1 MEFYRLGSKKSSN
14 DPSNNFII
22 LNRAIQGPDQ
32 HIHEPDWV
40 RWAGLSRTVGHLY
53 GVVHHASG
61 HYFPTFSK
69 ILQIGSFPPIFSIPI
84 FFAPFSFF
92 SNLKIFF
99 LRYNL
104 TKSNCKKFPSF
115 ICSTNSILAIPLFL
129 SQFDELTKINHKH
142 KLLEKEI
149 RLSYTSSSCR
159 KLKFRRIW
167 GGANK

>member
-1 MEFYRLGSKKSSN
+1 MTHPIISQFWIKLFKDLISTSMSRIRLDGLDYPALWATSTERCATQAGIIFQRSQNFCKLPASRPFSPSPFFLPPFPSSQISKSSSCN
-14 DPSNNFII
+14 TISQSP
-22 LNRAIQGPDQ
+22 
-32 HIHEPDWV
+32 
-40 RWAGLSRTVGHLY
+40 TV
-53 GVVHHASG
+53 
-61 HYFPTFSK
+61 
-69 ILQIGSFPPIFSIPI
+69 
-84 FFAPFSFF
+84 
-92 SNLKIFF
+92 
-99 LRYNL
+99 
-104 TKSNCKKFPSF
+104 KKFPSF